1 MVLLQQQKV
10 TKTIHCH
17 GVWAIVAD
25 LTKCFSLFSFL
36 EESGRLWTSKAI
48 EWYKAGLTG
57 HCSRSLEDS
66 SAVSCADYGRL
77 SSRGLRRKKKT
88 ISNWARDHFCDVLAI
103 YMAAFCPCPKLES
116 KGLMSLTEEI
126 LRQSNIDTVAWLIVI
141 ILMQVYSENVHMQQN
156 QIKPNH
162 KCFYLLR

>member
-77 SSRGLRRKKKT
+77 SSRGLRRKKKLLATGLET
-88 ISNWARDHFCDVLAI
+88 IFVMFWPYIWLPSALVLNWEV
-103 YMAAFCPCPKLES
+103 MA
-116 KGLMSLTEEI
+116 
-126 LRQSNIDTVAWLIVI
+126 
-141 ILMQVYSENVHMQQN
+141 
-156 QIKPNH
+156 
-162 KCFYLLR
+162 